1 MFTRDSLNTISIS
14 YFYIPSKYLWK
25 ETSFSPRNF
34 QEVLNDISLVLHAYL
49 PGSTCIYPWFYMH
62 ISLVLHA
69 YLPGSTCISHW
80 FYMHISLVLHAHL
93 TGSTCIYPGPI
104 YLNPIY
110 LNPFLSGYH
119 LCNDFVTQCWMLNI
133 NSESPSFL
141 QKTHLQCFWS
151 ICFNILRGRISTR
164 ALIFFQ
170 LVSLQTWQS
179 TTDSR
184 PVW

>member
-49 PGSTCIYPWFYMH
+49 PGSTCISPWFYMH

-69 YLPGSTCISHW
+69 Y
-80 FYMHISLVLHAHL
+80 L

-151 ICFNILRGRISTR
+151 ICFNISRGRISTR